1 MNDAFGRPQ
10 SVVVLGGTSEIA
22 GALVDLL
29 VADRCRT
36 LVLAGRDREA
46 LTAAAARARSG
57 GAQRVETVV
66 FDAADV
72 AAAAAAV
79 AESFAAAAEGVDLV
93 VVALGL
99 LSESPADASE
109 PSRVVELIT
118 ANFTWPAAA
127 IGAAAERL
135 RVQGGGR
142 VVVLSSVAAVRAR
155 PANFIYGSAKAGL
168 DRFALGLSEAL
179 RGSGVLVQVVRPGF
193 VRTKMTRGLRP
204 APFAVGPEAVAA
216 AVLRGLQRNE
226 PVIWVPPV
234 LRWSF
239 VVLRLLPGPIW
250 RRLAPK

>member
-1 MNDAFGRPQ
+1 MNDAFGRAQ

-22 GALVDLL
+22 GALVDAL

-36 LVLAGRDREA
+36 LVLAGRDPGA
-46 LTAAAARARSG
+46 LAASAERARAG

-72 AAAAAAV
+72 AGAEAAV
-79 AESFAAAAEGVDLV
+79 TQSFSAAGERVDLV
-93 VVALGL
+93 VVAVGL
-99 LSESPADASE
+99 LSESADDASD
-109 PSRVVELIT
+109 PARVVELIAT
-118 ANFTWPAAA
+118 NFTWPAAA

-142 VVVLSSVAAVRAR
+142 VLVLSSVAAVRAR

-168 DRFALGLSEAL
+168 DRFALGLSAAL

-204 APFAVGPEAVAA
+204 APFAVGPEVVAA
-216 AVLRGLQRNE
+216 AVLRGLQRND
-226 PVIWVPPV
+226 PVIWVPPI